1 MLNFQSCDLGSEV
14 RIAFYT
20 RKTQKIMK
28 LISIKKI
35 LINKML
41 NDEIE
46 KESFNKKN
54 LKQKK

>member
-1 MLNFQSCDLGSEV
+1 
-14 RIAFYT
+14 
-20 RKTQKIMK
+20 MK

-46 KESFNKKN
+46 KKSFNKKN
-54 LKQKK
+54 LKQKKNLKNKDKNLHKK

>member
-1 MLNFQSCDLGSEV
+1 
-14 RIAFYT
+14 
-20 RKTQKIMK
+20 MK

-54 LKQKK
+54 LKQNKQKLKE